1 MRLIRAFSLKTKL
14 IAAITVIVL
23 IVLSAVGQALLAVTR
38 ADAVVSDTMLR
49 RLPEA
54 LLVAEL
60 GRRTEAVLGAGRE
73 LAAARGEFD
82 REGIMFAVHERLLA
96 LDSTIS
102 RLRGSTTPSSELQ
115 RLEDNLDLFR
125 VQVQALSTLS
135 SDVQRLE
142 SRLYQLGEDL
152 QNSRDRTLEKA
163 GPLVE
168 GQNERLFAAAFAVLN
183 ADGPEAVTKRGDQF
197 AALLAGLGKAGTP
210 ARVGDSAAPYL
221 QEAVLGPSGIV
232 QTRLTLLQLRQKVTV
247 AVRKVDSQAQRLA
260 AVSTQYQREISGQTK
275 QMVQEINAQTQS
287 SNLMLAGVAALA
299 VIAIVV
305 LAYYLEVRVLL
316 RLLRLR
322 QAIDQFG
329 TSRSFDPV
337 ISGNDEIAGIARAF
351 LQLAREITSRETQL
365 VEIAHSDPLTGL
377 ANRRRFMDRF
387 DALSRRRR
395 PGDAAVALLVID
407 IDHFKDVNDRYG
419 HLVGDE
425 CLRQIARVIERSIR
439 TTDLVARFGGEE
451 FLVLCTDVDA
461 DGAMVV
467 AEKIRRAVESTTV
480 TLPDPTASVRVT
492 VSVGVAAVPVDAP
505 AQTLDFDLLMEAA
518 DIAVYD
524 AKKCGR
530 NCIRLSERPVV
541 RLTG

>member
-1 MRLIRAFSLKTKL
+1 MTRPFSLKTKL

-38 ADAVVSDTMLR
+38 ADAVVSETMLR

-102 RLRGSTTPSSELQ
+102 RLRGSTAPSSELQ

-142 SRLYQLGEDL
+142 SRLYQLGQDL
-152 QNSRDRTLEKA
+152 QVSRDRTLEKA

-183 ADGPEAVTKRGDQF
+183 ADGAEAVTRRGEQF
-197 AALLAGLGKAGTP
+197 SLVVAGVAKAGAP
-210 ARVGDSAAPYL
+210 ARVGEAAAAYL
-221 QEAVLGPSGIV
+221 QDVVLGPTGIV
-232 QTRLTLLQLRQKVTV
+232 QTRLSLLQLRQKVTV

-260 AVSTQYQREISGQTK
+260 AVSSQYQREISGQTK
-275 QMVQEINAQTQS
+275 QMVQEINAQTES
-287 SNLMLAGVAALA
+287 SNLMLASVAALA
-299 VIAIVV
+299 VIAIIV

-322 QAIDQFG
+322 QAIDRFG
-329 TSRSFDPV
+329 TSRSFDSV
-337 ISGNDEIAGIARAF
+337 ISGTDEIAEIARAF
-351 LQLAREITSRETQL
+351 LQLAQEISSRESQL

-387 DALSRRRR
+387 EALSHRRR
-395 PGDAAVALLVID
+395 PGDTAVALLVID
-407 IDHFKDVNDRYG
+407 IDHFKEVNDRHG

-439 TTDLVARFGGEE
+439 ATDLVARFGGEE

-467 AEKIRRAVESTTV
+467 AEKIRKAVEGTMV
-480 TLPDPTASVRVT
+480 ILPDPSITVRVT
-492 VSVGVAAVPVDAP
+492 VSVGVAAVPIDAP

>member
-1 MRLIRAFSLKTKL
+1 MRLTQAFSLKTKL
-14 IAAITVIVL
+14 IAAITLIVL

-38 ADAVVSDTMLR
+38 ADTVVSDAMLR

-102 RLRGSTTPSSELQ
+102 RLRGSTTPSAALQ
-115 RLEDNLDLFR
+115 QLEDNLDLFR
-125 VQVQALSTLS
+125 VQVQALSALS
-135 SDVQRLE
+135 SDIQRLDN
-142 SRLYQLGEDL
+142 RLFQLSEDL
-152 QNSRDRTLEKA
+152 QRSRDRTLEKA
-163 GPLVE
+163 GPLPE
-168 GQNERLFAAAFAVLN
+168 LQNERLFAAAFAVLT
-183 ADGPEAVTKRGDQF
+183 ADGADAVTQRGEQF
-197 AALLAGLGKAGTP
+197 RALLAGLGKSGSP

-221 QEAVLGPSGIV
+221 QEAVLGPAGIV
-232 QTRLTLLQLRQKVTV
+232 QSRLTLLQLRQKVTV

-260 AVSTQYQREISGQTK
+260 AVSSQYQKEISGQTR

-287 SNLMLAGVAALA
+287 SNTMLATVAVLA
-299 VIAIVV
+299 VIAIII
-305 LAYYLEVRVLL
+305 LAYYLEVRVLS
-316 RLLRLR
+316 RLQRLR

-329 TSRSFDPV
+329 TSRSFDAV
-337 ISGNDEIAGIARAF
+337 IHGNDEIAGIARAF
-351 LQLAREITSRETQL
+351 LQLAREISSRETQL

-377 ANRRRFMDRF
+377 ANRRRFMERF
-387 DALSRRRR
+387 DTLSRRRR

-451 FLVLCTDVDA
+451 FLVLCTDIDTE
-461 DGAMVV
+461 GAVVV
-467 AEKIRRAVESTTV
+467 AEKIRKAVEDTSVILTDQGV
-480 TLPDPTASVRVT
+480 TVRVT
-492 VSVGVAAVPVDAP
+492 VSVGVAAVPPDAP
-505 AQTLDFDLLMEAA
+505 VQSLDFDMMMEAA
-518 DIAVYD
+518 DVAVYD
-524 AKKCGR
+524 AKKSGR
-530 NCIRLSERPVV
+530 NCIRLSDSQAA